1 MPFLY
6 RIPGV
11 DNFDVIDFPGV
22 DDQDDS
28 IADLVNLLRTLSQM
42 VVFVVNYRY
51 VAAYE
56 NYTQVLLSRSL
67 LIPHATLVQY
77 CLIALG
83 VHGPGMCPAVVVWCI

>member
-51 VAAYE
+51 VWRMHSNALITRFAYSTL
-56 NYTQVLLSRSL
+56 YTSTIL
-67 LIPHATLVQY
+67 
-77 CLIALG
+77 
-83 VHGPGMCPAVVVWCI
+83 